1 MTPPSDSRPIVVGLG
16 ELLWDCFADSRRP
29 GGAPANVAFHAGQLG
44 CTGAVCSRVGQDPLG
59 DELLAFLAQQG
70 ISTQWVQRDS
80 AHPTGK
86 VTVNIG
92 RNGQPQYTIHEN
104 VAWDFLELDDAIKD
118 LMGQAAAVCIGTL
131 AQRSHVARRTIHK
144 ALGAAAPGCLVVYD
158 VNLRPPFVK
167 RDWVEESLVAAHIVK
182 LNTDELAE
190 LADLL
195 AIGSPDPVPFARVI
209 QEHFGV
215 ETVCVTQGRQG
226 CLLIERERVLSIPSV
241 PVKVADTVGAGDAFT
256 AALIYSRLQGW
267 PAEKAGTFATRCGA
281 LVAERPG
288 AMPPLRDEFARLI
301 EQMR

>member
-1 MTPPSDSRPIVVGLG
+1 MTLPSDSRPVVVGLG
-16 ELLWDCFADSRRP
+16 ELLWDCFADARRP

-44 CTGAVCSRVGQDPLG
+44 CTGAVASRVGHDALG

-70 ISTQWVQRDS
+70 ISTQWVQRDA
-80 AHPTGK
+80 AHPTGQ
-86 VTVNIG
+86 VTVVIG

-104 VAWDFLELDDAIKD
+104 VAWDYLELDGGLAD
-118 LMGQAAAVCIGTL
+118 LMGKAAAVCFGTL
-131 AQRSHVARRTIHK
+131 AQRSHASRRTIQK
-144 ALGAAAPGCLVVYD
+144 ALAATSRECLVVYD

-167 RDWVEESLVAAHIVK
+167 RDWIEESLVAAHVVK
-182 LNTDELAE
+182 LNTEELAE

-226 CLLIERERVLSIPSV
+226 CLLIERERVLPV
-241 PVKVADTVGAGDAFT
+241 PGVPIKVADTVGAGDAFT
-256 AALIYSRLQGW
+256 AALIYGRLQGW
-267 PAEKAGTFATRCGA
+267 TPDKAASFATRCGA

-288 AMPPLRDEFARLI
+288 AMPPLRDEFAALAAEYR
-301 EQMR
+301 